1 MLLAISKYTIS
12 VKKCEVLILKGDV
25 LLSRKL
31 EMRKL
36 ILTELYLFELLRT
49 ILKESKVP
57 NISVFMH

>member
-12 VKKCEVLILKGDV
+12 VKKCGVLILKGDV